1 MTIRG
6 KLSICAALA
15 GALAVA
21 LACSGFVFAL
31 AGAGDK
37 DKDKDKDKGNA
48 SEVKFAA
55 GTKLVLVPAGKFKM
69 GEGDR

>member
-21 LACSGFVFAL
+21 LACSVFVFAL

-37 DKDKDKDKGNA
+37 DDKDKGNT

-55 GTKLVLVPAGKFKM
+55 GAKLVLVPTLVT
-69 GEGDR
+69 